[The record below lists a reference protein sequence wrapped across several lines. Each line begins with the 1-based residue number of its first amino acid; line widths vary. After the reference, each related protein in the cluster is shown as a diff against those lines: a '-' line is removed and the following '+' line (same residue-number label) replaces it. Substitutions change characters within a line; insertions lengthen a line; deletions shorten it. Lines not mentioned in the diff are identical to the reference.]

1 MYQKNCR
8 ISGKKLIRA
17 IAMLLVAAML
27 CTGTVFF
34 PGPLSGIANATDE
47 DAVLES
53 LSLSG
58 VTLTPGFNPD
68 ITEYTATV
76 GYNVN
81 STTIAATTSGSAIT
95 VAPEDL
101 GEKKLEPGKNVFT
114 INLLEFDPD
123 TNTNTVI
130 NTYTITVEKFARIDE
145 RDPTIFRSGETWKL
159 SDGTPDYAGTLTA
172 CDVPGSYMEF
182 TKYCS
187 RIILGD
193 RIGPGAGL
201 IDIYLDGNLVAD
213 DYDLYS
219 PISPKYQQKIFDSG
233 NLAPGEHTIKIVN
246 TGTKRPAATGA
257 MGQLDYIDYIPV
269 DVPVK
274 SIAVSGENNASSI
287 TTKGGTLQMVSEVLP
302 EDAKNKSV
310 TWSVKNGT
318 GSATISASGL
328 LTAQTDG
335 TVTVKATANDGSG
348 VVSNEYVVN
357 IFGDT
362 LIPVNSITVS
372 SEGGASNI
380 DNRAGTFQMNAEV
393 SPVDATDKSVIWSVT
408 NGTGSAAI
416 DQNGLLTA
424 ISDGTVTVKATAKD
438 GSAVASAEYTVNISS
453 QKISDDG
460 AYLTAYFRSGLSWD
474 GRIQSLHYAY
484 SRDGLKWYE
493 LNNNNPVLKPKYELR
508 DPFLDKGP
516 DGKWRLVYTSPDL
529 DAGGNNIRTYYM
541 GYAESYDLIHWTN
554 EKRLD
559 LMDNYRPANTI
570 YNVWAPEWTYD
581 TETHQY
587 VIYWCST
594 LNSSNPDN
602 NKHYM
607 ATTTD
612 WENFSDASL
621 FFDPGISNIDV
632 NLLKYN
638 NKFLMFFK
646 DESVNPMK
654 IKQTWASKLTG
665 SAEYEDPTHISSNY
679 ITPDETEAP
688 EVFKLIGKNEWHL
701 IYDYW
706 AQGKYGL
713 KSTTNPEDPTA
724 WSAERTDARFPNK
737 YRHSGI
743 AITTE
748 AELQSLLNTYS
759 LEAQYNLEGTAQDSS
774 KNNRN
779 GTFEG
784 APVTTTEGGIN
795 AGYANMDGVD
805 DAIRLADQ
813 SSSGFMHDPFYM
825 RSVSMWFKA
834 DDTNGTQILYDEGG
848 AVSGLSIK
856 LDGNKLFAGVASGAA
871 NNSVS
876 ADFTDTSSW
885 HHVAAVFREGEL
897 LIYLDNQ
904 LAGITSTGI
913 SKIPTNNDVGGI
925 GRRFNQDAFGGTG
938 SGAYFKG
945 MIDQVKIYSVPL
957 FAEDVADL
965 YEENVN
971 YVPGSE
977 PVQSVTNI
985 TVSSQSGDSAIT
997 TVAGT
1002 LQMVAN
1008 ILPDNATNK
1017 AVIWSVVNGTGRAAI
1032 SASGLL
1038 TAVSNGTVTVK
1049 AVAKD
1054 GSNTASN
1061 EFTVTISGQSGSGNT
1076 GPNILFPDS
1085 RQNKLFAW
1093 YKMNDGTEST
1103 VTVDSSGSENIPK
1116 ALSGSFVPDGVIGGA
1131 MQFNGTGDYVML
1143 NDTSTQFL
1151 KDQFA
1156 QRTIS
1161 FWFKADSTLNKTV
1174 TRSGVTFDDT
1184 QVLFEEGG
1192 TANGF
1197 AIQIN
1202 NDKLEAQVASNASGA
1217 TVLSTVK
1224 CDFTDTSQWHN
1235 VTVVFDGNSTSTT
1248 GILQLYL
1255 DGNLK
1260 NSVTTPFKVVKA
1272 ALNEAGIGSRYSI
1285 DAFGGGVNPAAGAAP
1300 TGFFKGMIDDFR
1312 IYNTPVI
1319 PVIMPETTT
1328 PVANVSLAP
1337 AVTNLNAGQQADITE
1352 TVLPLNATN
1361 KNLIWS
1367 SSDTSKV
1374 TVVNG
1379 RVKAIGSGT
1388 ATITAT
1394 AADGSG
1400 VSGTCQ
1406 VTSST
1411 IPVTGLTLSKTS
1423 LVIAQNN
1430 TFTISAAIAPTNA
1443 TVKDIEW
1450 ASSDNSIATVVNG
1463 KITGV
1468 GDGHATITAITVDGQ
1483 IKQTCEV
1490 EVIGAT
1496 ENSKIFIMP
1505 YFSGSINQTEPL
1517 IRKLFFAFSRD
1528 GIHWYELNNNQ
1539 PIVELGDENLVR
1551 DPMIGKGPD
1560 GKWRLVFTRPDPH
1573 PAYNAA
1579 LPLSNKLGYSESD
1592 DLINWSP
1599 VKELPV
1605 MDSYEASTGKFVPN
1619 SWAPEWLY
1627 DPNSEEYILY
1637 WSSTV
1642 MEDTL
1647 QNRQNPNTNDN
1658 HHYYCTTKDWVT
1670 FSEAKPLFNPGVK
1683 SIDASI
1689 TPIPADTLI
1698 NGKKLI
1704 ELLEGDG
1711 ATVSTPDNNVWF
1723 MFWKDETPEAQ
1734 GGMRNRYTWS
1744 TSGPLGGTEDG
1755 NDPGNAYN
1763 ENLTPYVT
1771 PLKTEGSSLFQVGN
1785 SFYIIYDYWW
1795 AGKFGLKITAN
1806 PADPSGWSD
1815 ESTELRIPFRA
1826 RHCGITE
1833 IDQAALWEL
1842 INHYNSENEVT
1853 FDGTVNNSDVVIEGD
1868 AAVKSGYV
1876 KLDGTDDGIT
1886 INNTANSFFMRTV
1899 SMWVKANDTQKTQL
1913 LYNEGDTTGGLGI
1926 RIEGG
1931 KLYTAAAKEGT
1942 VKTVGADFSNT
1953 GAWHHVTVQYTDGLL
1968 QMYLDGQLVSQLNT
1982 GFQPKQTSI
1991 DTGSN
1996 GQYANNRDPKLYDIE
2011 KITTSAKIGIGSE
2024 QNSFGLASD
2033 YFDGYVG
2040 QVKIYSVPLLGEGVS
2055 ELYESTKAEY
2065 SSVPDDGGNNGEQ
2078 PAIPVLSI
2086 TVSSQNSASTITTK
2100 GGTLQMAAN
2109 ILPENATDK
2118 TVTWAVTNG
2127 TGSATIN
2134 ASGLLTA
2141 VSDGTV
2147 KVKAIAKDGSNVV
2160 SNEYV
2165 VTVSGQ
2171 SGSGSGDTGGNNG
2184 GDSGNGNGG
2193 SNSGSSGGSNSE
2205 YPGGGSTNTNTDN
2218 NTGRDNGGQDTPK
2231 PATPKFTDMD
2241 RYSWAKDAVEA
2252 LAAKGIISG
2261 TSATTFNPG
2270 KKITRADFIV
2280 MLVKALKLDAVFTDN
2295 FADVNSDKYYY
2306 EAVGIA
2312 KKLGITSGTGNNRF
2326 NPKDEI
2332 SRQDMMVLV
2341 VNALKAAG
2349 IELDAG
2355 TAADMADFKDAKKV
2369 AGYAQDAVAALIKA
2383 GVIKGSNNAINPGSD
2398 LIRAEAAA
2406 VIYQI
2411 YLK

>member
-1 MYQKNCR
+1 MYQRSCK
-8 ISGKKLIRA
+8 ISNGKRLIKA
-17 IAMLLVAAML
+17 IAIILVAAML

-34 PGPLSGIANATDE
+34 PGQLSGIANAEGE
-47 DAVLES
+47 DGAAGDIPVLES
-53 LSLSG
+53 LTVSG
-58 VTLTPGFNPD
+58 VTLNEAFSPD
-68 ITEYTATV
+68 VTEYTATA

-81 STTIAATTSGSAIT
+81 SINISATATPGAIT
-95 VAPEDL
+95 VDPPDL
-101 GEKKLEPGKNVFT
+101 GVKTLDAGTNIFT
-114 INLLEFDPD
+114 VNLVDSGTGLP
-123 TNTNTVI
+123 V
-130 NTYTITVEKFARIDE
+130 NTYTIIVEKFARIDE
-145 RDPTIFRSGETWKL
+145 RDPAIFRSESNWKL
-159 SDGTPDYAGTLTA
+159 SDGTSDYSGTLTA
-172 CDVPGSYMEF
+172 CDVEGSYMEF

-187 RIILGD
+187 RIVLGD
-193 RIGPGAGL
+193 RIGPGAGI
-201 IDIYLDGNLVAD
+201 IDIYLDNTLVVN
-213 DYDLYS
+213 DYDLYNS
-219 PISPKYQQKIFDSG
+219 TVKYQQKIFDSG
-233 NLAPGEHTIKIVN
+233 NLTPGEHTIKVVN
-246 TGTKRPAATGA
+246 TGTSRPAATGK
-257 MGQLDYIDYIPV
+257 MGQVDYIEYIPV
-269 DVPVK
+269 GAPVK
-274 SIAVSGENNASSI
+274 SITVGGENNASTI
-287 TTKGGTLQMVSEVLP
+287 TTKGGTLQMVAEVLP
-302 EDAKNKSV
+302 ADAKNKLIN
-310 TWSVKNGT
+310 WSVKNGT
-318 GSATISASGL
+318 GSATISPSGL
-328 LTAQTDG
+328 LTAQADG
-335 TVTVKATANDGSG
+335 TVTVTATANDGSG

-362 LIPVNSITVS
+362 LIPVNSITVNG
-372 SEGGASNI
+372 EGGASSI
-380 DNRAGTFQMNAEV
+380 DTRAGSLQMTAEV
-393 SPVDATDKSVIWSVT
+393 SPVDATDNSILWSVT
-408 NGTGSAAI
+408 NGTGSAAL

-424 ISDGTVTVKATAKD
+424 ISDGTVTVKATAQD
-438 GSAVASAEYTVNISS
+438 GSEVVSNEYTVTITS
-453 QKISDDG
+453 QKLKDNG
-460 AYLTAYFRSGLSWD
+460 AYLTAYFRSGLGWD
-474 GRIQSLHYAY
+474 GKIQSLHYAY

-493 LNNNNPVLKPKYELR
+493 LNNNNPVNKLNYELR
-508 DPFLDKGP
+508 DPFVNKGP
-516 DGKWRLVYTSPDL
+516 DGKWRLLYTSPDL

-541 GYAESYDLIHWTN
+541 GYAESDDLIHWTN
-554 EKRLD
+554 QKRLD
-559 LMDNYRPANTI
+559 LMHNYRPANTI

-581 TETHQY
+581 PETNQY

-607 ATTTD
+607 STTAD

-621 FFDPGISNIDV
+621 FFDPGMSNIDV

-654 IKQTWASKLTG
+654 MKQTWASTLTG
-665 SAEYEDPTHISSNY
+665 TEEYEDPSHISSNY

-688 EVFKLIGKNEWHL
+688 EVFKLIDKDEWHL

-743 AITTE
+743 TITTE
-748 AELQSLLNTYS
+748 TELQSLLNTYS
-759 LEAQYNLEGTAQDSS
+759 LDAQYNFEGTAADSS
-774 KNNRN
+774 KSNRN
-779 GTFEG
+779 GIPEG
-784 APVTTTEGGIN
+784 APVYTTGGGIN
-795 AGYANMDGVD
+795 AGYINMDGVD

-813 SSSGFMHDPFYM
+813 SGSGFMHDSFYM
-825 RSVSMWFKA
+825 RSVSMWIKA
-834 DDTNGTQILYDEGG
+834 DDTNSTQILYDEGG
-848 AVSGLSIK
+848 AASGLSIK
-856 LDGNKLFAGVASGAA
+856 IEGNKLFAGLTSGTAS
-871 NNSVS
+871 NSVS

-885 HHVAAVFREGEL
+885 HHVVAVYREGEL
-897 LIYLDNQ
+897 FLYIDNEM
-904 LAGITSTGI
+904 AGITATGI
-913 SKIPTNNDVGGI
+913 SKIPANNDAGGI

-938 SGAYFKG
+938 NGAYFKG
-945 MIDQVKIYSVPL
+945 MIDQVKIFNVPL
-957 FAEDVADL
+957 FSEDVSDL

-971 YVPGSE
+971 FVPGSE
-977 PVQSVTNI
+977 PDKQPVTSI
-985 TVSSQSGDSAIT
+985 TVSSQSGDSTIT
-997 TVAGT
+997 TESGP

-1008 ILPDNATNK
+1008 VLPDNATNK
-1017 AVIWSVVNGTGRAAI
+1017 AVIWSAANGTGRATI

-1054 GSNTASN
+1054 GSNVISN
-1061 EFTVTISGQSGSGNT
+1061 EFTVTISGQSGSGST
-1076 GPNILFPDS
+1076 SPNIIFPDS
-1085 RQNKLFAW
+1085 RQSKLIAW
-1093 YKMNDGTEST
+1093 YKMDDEPKST
-1103 VTVDSSGSENIPK
+1103 AAVDSSGSDNIPK
-1116 ALSGSFVPDGVIGGA
+1116 ALSGTFAAEGVIGGA
-1131 MQFNGTGDYVML
+1131 MQFNGTSDYIML
-1143 NDTSTQFL
+1143 NNTSTQFL
-1151 KDQFA
+1151 RDQFS

-1161 FWFKADSTLNKTV
+1161 FWFKAESTSNTPV
-1174 TRSGVTFDDT
+1174 TRGGATFNDT

-1202 NDKLEAQVASNASGA
+1202 NNKLEAQVASDN
-1217 TVLSTVK
+1217 VLRAVK
-1224 CDFTDTSQWHN
+1224 CDFNDTNQWHN
-1235 VTVVFDGNSTSTT
+1235 VTVVFDGNFTT
-1248 GILQLYL
+1248 DGGTLQLYL

-1260 NSVTTPFKVVKA
+1260 NSVTTPYKVVKA
-1272 ALNEAGIGSRYSI
+1272 AANEAGIGSRYSI
-1285 DAFGGGVNPAAGAAP
+1285 DAFGGGVNPPAGAAP
-1300 TGFFKGMIDDFR
+1300 TGFFKGMIDDLR
-1312 IYNTPVI
+1312 IYNMPVVPI
-1319 PVIMPETTT
+1319 MMPETTI
-1328 PVANVSLAP
+1328 PAASISLAP
-1337 AVTNLNAGQQADITE
+1337 AVTSLIAGQQAEIIE
-1352 TVLPLNATN
+1352 TILPQNTTN

-1367 SSDTSKV
+1367 SSDTSIV

-1379 RVKAIGSGT
+1379 RVKAVGGGT
-1388 ATITAT
+1388 ATITAA

-1411 IPVTGLTLSKTS
+1411 IPVTGLSLSKTS
-1423 LVIAQNN
+1423 LVMAQNS
-1430 TFTISAAIAPTNA
+1430 TFTITAAITPENA
-1443 TVKDIEW
+1443 TVKNIEW
-1450 ASSDNSIATVVNG
+1450 TSSDTAVAQVDNG

-1468 GDGHATITAITVDGQ
+1468 GDGHATITAATVDGQ
-1483 IKQTCEV
+1483 LKQTCEV
-1490 EVIGAT
+1490 EVIGAG

-1579 LPLSNKLGYSESD
+1579 LPLSNKLGYSESA

-1627 DPNSEEYILY
+1627 DPNSKEYILY

-1647 QNRQNPNTNDN
+1647 QNRQNPNTNNN

-1689 TPIPADTLI
+1689 TPIPADTMI

-1744 TSGPLGGTEDG
+1744 TRGPLGGTEDG
-1755 NDPGNAYN
+1755 NDPENDYN

-1785 SFYIIYDYWW
+1785 RFHIIYDYWW

-1842 INHYNSENEVT
+1842 INHYNSEKEVT
-1853 FDGTVNNSDVVIEGD
+1853 FDGTVNNSDVVIGGG

-1886 INNTANSFFMRTV
+1886 LNNTVSSFFMRTV
-1899 SMWVKANDTQKTQL
+1899 SMWVKANDTQKSQL

-1926 RIEGG
+1926 RLAGG
-1931 KLYTAAAKEGT
+1931 KLYTAAAKGGT
-1942 VKTVGADFSNT
+1942 VKTVEADFSDT

-1968 QMYLDGQLVSQLNT
+1968 QMYLDGKLASQLDT
-1982 GFQPKQTSI
+1982 GFQPKQSSI
-1991 DTGSN
+1991 DTGNN
-1996 GQYANNRDPKLYDIE
+1996 GQYADNRDPKLYDIE
-2011 KITTSAKIGIGSE
+2011 KNTTEATIGIGLE
-2024 QNSFGLASD
+2024 QNSFGLDSG
-2033 YFDGYVG
+2033 YFNGYVG
-2040 QVKIYSVPLLGEGVS
+2040 RLKIYSVPLLGEGVS

-2078 PAIPVLSI
+2078 PAIPVSSI
-2086 TVSSQNSASTITTK
+2086 AVSGQGGTSSITTK
-2100 GGTLQMAAN
+2100 SGILQMTAN
-2109 ILPENATDK
+2109 VLPENATNK
-2118 TVTWAVTNG
+2118 AVTWSVTNG

-2134 ASGLLTA
+2134 ETGLLTA
-2141 VSDGTV
+2141 QADGIVTV
-2147 KVKAIAKDGSNVV
+2147 KATANDGSNIV
-2160 SNEYV
+2160 SNEFV
-2165 VTVSGQ
+2165 VTISGQ
-2171 SGSGSGDTGGNNG
+2171 STSGSDSGSGNTGGSNG

-2193 SNSGSSGGSNSE
+2193 SSSGNTGN
-2205 YPGGGSTNTNTDN
+2205 TNTNTNTVKNGD
-2218 NTGRDNGGQDTPK
+2218 NTGKNSSGSDTPK
-2231 PATPKFTDMD
+2231 TVTPKFTDMD
-2241 RYSWAKDAVEA
+2241 RYSWAKNAVET
-2252 LAAKGIISG
+2252 LAAEGIISG
-2261 TSATTFNPG
+2261 TSATTFSPG
-2270 KKITRADFIV
+2270 KKITRADFICL
-2280 MLVKALKLDAVFTDN
+2280 LVKALKLDADFTDN
-2295 FADVNSDKYYY
+2295 FADVNSDAYYY

-2312 KKLGITSGTGNNRF
+2312 KKLGITAGTGNDKF
-2326 NPKDEI
+2326 NPKGEI

-2349 IELDAG
+2349 IKLDAG
-2355 TAADMADFKDAKKV
+2355 TSADMADFKDASKV

-2383 GVIKGSNNAINPGSD
+2383 GIIKGSNNAINPSSD

-2406 VIYQI
+2406 VIFQI
-2411 YLK
+2411 YKK